1 MPSTACLPMRHY
13 KAILWDL
20 DGTLM
25 DTGPGIF
32 AAFRHV
38 QKLKGWHEI
47 DDDTLHTLVGPP
59 LVQSYMK
66 TFDLS
71 EEEGIEAAHLHRLY
85 QKQYS
90 YQLSISYPGM
100 DQLLKHLKDRGYF
113 LAVATLKG
121 ELIAQKTLEAGHL
134 DQFFDT
140 ICGVTPD
147 HVTAKKSDIMQ
158 RALEELS
165 LTTHDAL
172 LVGDSQYDAF
182 GAWEKTMPFV
192 AVTYGYGFH
201 STDDAE
207 PWHPLHISDS
217 VDNLHTFLSNI

>member
-1 MPSTACLPMRHY
+1 MPSTTYLPMGHY

-38 QKLKGWHEI
+38 QKLKGWPEI
-47 DDDTLHTLVGPP
+47 DDKTLHTLVGPP

-66 TFDLS
+66 TFGIS
-71 EEEGIEAAHLHRLY
+71 ETEGIEASHLHRAY
-85 QKQYS
+85 QKKYS
-90 YQLSISYPGM
+90 YQLSLSYPGM
-100 DQLLKHLKDRGYF
+100 AELLIQLKDRGYL
-113 LAVATLKG
+113 LAVSTLKG
-121 ELIAQKTLEAGHL
+121 EVIARKTLEAGQL

-158 RALEELS
+158 RALEKIS
-165 LTTHDAL
+165 LTTRDAL
-172 LVGDSQYDAF
+172 LVGDSRYDAF

-201 STDDAE
+201 SADDAK